1 MSCDNNNMFDGDAE
15 ALFSVGRRFLN
26 GNGVEK
32 DIARAKSLL
41 SQAASMGHPMAAKL
55 LDTIREDSVPQSP
68 APAGR
73 IKMYVMQT
81 CPDCTYVERQ
91 IKGDPRYEIIDIGE
105 HVRNLKEFLRL
116 RDGSPVFD
124 DARKNGYAGIPCFV
138 KEDGSVTLDPADLG
152 LEPRPMEGASCK
164 LDGSGC

>member
-81 CPDCTYVERQ
+81 CPDCTYVEQQ
-91 IKGDPRYEIIDIGE
+91 IKGD
-105 HVRNLKEFLRL
+105 
-116 RDGSPVFD
+116 SD

-138 KEDGSVTLDPADLG
+138 RKGGSVTLDPADLG
-152 LEPRPMEGASCK
+152 LEPKPMEGASCN